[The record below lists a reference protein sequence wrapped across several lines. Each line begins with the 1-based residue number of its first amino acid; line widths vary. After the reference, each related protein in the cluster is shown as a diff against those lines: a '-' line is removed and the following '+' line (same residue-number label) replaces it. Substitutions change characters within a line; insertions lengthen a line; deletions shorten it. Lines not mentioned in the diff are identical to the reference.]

1 MKRLLSCLVAF
12 LVVLSAAVA
21 ALPVARTADSQQTV
35 YSQQSEY
42 SQQDGFGVSRVPK
55 RSASAPAQ
63 DASNQASDASGAGA
77 AVDDRFLKEVGD
89 LEQNCFEAV
98 NHQREAKGL
107 HALEESDE
115 LLEVARDYSRRMAEE
130 GFFSHIDPEGKSV
143 RERVREA
150 GLRWHVLGENLA
162 FSRGYVSPVAATL
175 VGWMDSPTHRKNILE
190 PSYTEGAVGAWI
202 SSKGTVYFTQIF
214 LKK

>member
-1 MKRLLSCLVAF
+1 MKRLLSCLAAF

-21 ALPVARTADSQQTV
+21 ALPVARTVDSQQTG
-35 YSQQSEY
+35 YSQQEG
-42 SQQDGFGVSRVPK
+42 GFSGSRVPK
-55 RSASAPAQ
+55 RSGRASAQ
-63 DASNQASDASGAGA
+63 DASNQASDASGDGAGA
-77 AVDDRFLKEVGD
+77 TVDGRFLKEVTD
-89 LEQNCFEAV
+89 LEQNCFDAV
-98 NHQREAKGL
+98 NHQREVKGL
-107 HALEESDE
+107 RALEESDE